1 MSPTFL
7 RLTGPTIL
15 ILAAIIAA
23 AIALMI
29 GGGAEPRFT
38 NDPGALVRWGLPFAK
53 LFVNLSGAV
62 MAGALVL
69 ALFGLAVGTKPFNIA
84 LDVASTGAAVLTVA
98 SGTVAFLTF
107 LSSFNPEVSLGS
119 EFGAQ
124 LGRFLLDTELGR
136 AWLITTVVASAVTV
150 LTFAVRGYGAVLITA
165 LLALISLVPMAT
177 QGHSGELANH
187 DAAVMSLVLHVVS
200 AAVWLGGLTLL
211 VVVRPVVPQSALED
225 LLRRYSTLALVA
237 FIIVAVSGYA
247 RALTALG
254 RWEDLATPYGLILL
268 TKIVAL
274 LAIGILGAFYRG
286 RLIAKAGSGRGMFW
300 VFVCIE
306 LAFLGIAS
314 GAAAALARTA
324 APSETAPL
332 AKTTAAEILTEA
344 PVPPNLTIER
354 WFTAWSPDLLWVFVA
369 AFGVFFYIAGVQRLR
384 REQQRWPVRRTVY
397 WTSAMGLL
405 LWTTSGPI
413 AVYGTYLISMR
424 LLSLVLLSV
433 VIPLLL
439 VSAAPLTL
447 AIAAIRP
454 REDETRGIREWVLK
468 AADSPV
474 ARVATGPVFA
484 ATLFAGSLWL
494 VHYTELLR
502 WSLYDQ
508 LGYQWL
514 LTHLLL
520 MGCLLVAAFFR
531 PNQSKSQLPRPWLLS
546 TLIALTLV
554 SALFAINIITRSDLM
569 VSEWFG
575 AMGRTWGLTPLQD
588 QAIGG
593 TIALSIG
600 GTLAAMTV
608 VVVIRWKHSNP
619 HANTLVSQISQVSRK
634 DIHA

>member
-1 MSPTFL
+1 MSPAFL

-15 ILAAIIAA
+15 LVAAIIAT

-29 GGGAEPRFT
+29 GGGADPRFT

-53 LFVNLSGAV
+53 LFVNVSGAV

-69 ALFGLAVGTKPFNIA
+69 TLFGLAAGTKPFNIA

-98 SGTVAFLTF
+98 SGAVAFLTF
-107 LSSFNPEVSLGS
+107 LSSFNPQVSLGS

-136 AWLITTVVASAVTV
+136 AWLITAVLAAAVTV

-177 QGHSGELANH
+177 QGHSGDLANH
-187 DAAVMSLVLHVVS
+187 DTAVMSLVLHVVS

-211 VVVRPVVPQSALED
+211 VVVRPVVPQTSLED
-225 LLRRYSTLALVA
+225 LLLRYSTLALVA

-247 RALTALG
+247 RALTAIG
-254 RWEDLATPYGLILL
+254 RWEDLATPYGFILL
-268 TKIVAL
+268 TKIVTL
-274 LAIGILGAFYRG
+274 LAMGVLGALYRR
-286 RLIAKAGSGRGMFW
+286 RLIAKAGAGRDMFW

-306 LAFLGIAS
+306 LAFMGIAS

-324 APSETAPL
+324 APADTAPV
-332 AKTTAAEILTEA
+332 AKTTAAEILTDA
-344 PVPPNLTIER
+344 PVPPDLTVER

-369 AFGVFFYIAGVQRLR
+369 AFGVFFYMAGVRRLR
-384 REQQRWPVRRTVY
+384 SEQPWPMLRIVS
-397 WTSAMGLL
+397 WIAAMALL

-413 AVYGTYLISMR
+413 AVYGDYLISMR
-424 LLSLVLLSV
+424 LLLLALLSL

-439 VSAAPLTL
+439 SSAAPLTL

-454 REDETRGIREWVLK
+454 RKDESRGIREWILQ
-468 AADSPV
+468 AAESPV
-474 ARVATGPVFA
+474 ARLALHPVFA
-484 ATLFAGSLWL
+484 ATLFAGSLWV
-494 VHYTELLR
+494 VHYTDLLR

-508 LGYQWL
+508 LGYEWL
-514 LTHLLL
+514 ITHLLL
-520 MGCLLVAAFFR
+520 TGCVLVAALFR
-531 PNQSKSQLPRPWLLS
+531 TEESAPQLSRQWLLS

-554 SALFAINIITRSDLM
+554 SALFAVAIITRSDLM

-575 AMGRTWGLTPLQD
+575 AMGRTWGLTPMQD
-588 QAIGG
+588 QAVGG
-593 TIALSIG
+593 IIALSIG
-600 GTLAAMTV
+600 GTLAALTAVM
-608 VVVIRWKHSNP
+608 VIRWKHSNP
-619 HANTLVSQISQVSRK
+619 RTDTDVLQVSRK

>member
-7 RLTGPTIL
+7 RVTGPTIL
-15 ILAAIIAA
+15 ILAAIIAG

-29 GGGAEPRFT
+29 GGGADPRFT
-38 NDPGALVRWGLPFAK
+38 NDPGALVRWGLPFAE

-69 ALFGLAVGTKPFNIA
+69 ALFGLPAGTKPFNIA

-136 AWLITTVVASAVTV
+136 AWLITTVLASSVTV
-150 LTFAVRGYGAVLITA
+150 LTFAVRGYGAVLITG

-274 LAIGILGAFYRG
+274 LAVGILGALYRG

-344 PVPPNLTIER
+344 PVPPELTIER
-354 WFTAWSPDLLWVFVA
+354 WFTAWSPDLLWVFAA

-397 WTSAMGLL
+397 WISAMGLL

-424 LLSLVLLSV
+424 LLALVLLSLV
-433 VIPLLL
+433 VPLLF

-447 AIAAIRP
+447 AIATIRP

-468 AADSPV
+468 ATDSTLV
-474 ARVATGPVFA
+474 RVAIHPVCA

-494 VHYTELLR
+494 VHQTDLLR

-520 MGCLLVAAFFR
+520 TGCLLVAAFFR
-531 PNQSKSQLPRPWLLS
+531 PDQSKPHLSRPWLLS

-554 SALFAINIITRSDLM
+554 SALFAINIIARSDLM

-588 QAIGG
+588 QAVGG

-608 VVVIRWKHSNP
+608 IVVIRWKRSNP
-619 HANTLVSQISQVSRK
+619 HDNTLVSQISQVSRK

>member
-7 RLTGPTIL
+7 RVTGPTIL
-15 ILAAIIAA
+15 IVAAVIAA

-29 GGGAEPRFT
+29 GGGADPRFT

-53 LFVNLSGAV
+53 LLVNLSGAV

-69 ALFGLAVGTKPFNIA
+69 ALFGLAAGTKPFNIA

-107 LSSFNPEVSLGS
+107 LSSFNPQVSLGS

-136 AWLITTVVASAVTV
+136 AWLITAVLAAAVTV
-150 LTFAVRGYGAVLITA
+150 LAFAVRGYGSVLITA
-165 LLALISLVPMAT
+165 LLALVSLVPMAT

-211 VVVRPVVPQSALED
+211 VIVRPVVPQSSLEE

-247 RALTALG
+247 RALTAIG
-254 RWEDLATPYGLILL
+254 RWEDLVAPYGLILL
-268 TKIVAL
+268 AKIVAL
-274 LAIGILGAFYRG
+274 LVMGVLGALYRR
-286 RLIAKAGSGRGMFW
+286 RLIAKAGARRGTFW

-306 LAFLGIAS
+306 LTFMGIAS

-324 APSETAPL
+324 APADTAPV
-332 AKTTAAEILTEA
+332 AQTTAAEILTDA
-344 PVPPNLTIER
+344 PVPPELTLER

-369 AFGVFFYIAGVQRLR
+369 GFGVFFYIAGVQRLR
-384 REQQRWPVRRTVY
+384 REQQAWPARRTVS
-397 WTSAMGLL
+397 WITAMGLL

-424 LLSLVLLSV
+424 LLSVVLLSLA
-433 VIPLLL
+433 IPLLL

-447 AIAAIRP
+447 AITAIRP
-454 REDETRGIREWVLK
+454 REDETRGVREWLLQAV
-468 AADSPV
+468 ASPV
-474 ARVATGPVFA
+474 VRVAGHPVFA
-484 ATLFAGSLWL
+484 AMLFAASLW
-494 VHYTELLR
+494 VIHYTDLLR

-508 LGYQWL
+508 LGYEWL
-514 LTHLLL
+514 ITHLLL
-520 MGCLLVAAFFR
+520 TGCLLVIVVFR
-531 PNQSKSQLPRPWLLS
+531 TEGSNSQLSRQWLLS
-546 TLIALTLV
+546 TLIALTLLSV
-554 SALFAINIITRSDLM
+554 LFAVAITTRSDLM

-575 AMGRTWGLTPLQD
+575 AMGRTWGLTPMQD
-588 QAIGG
+588 QAVGG
-593 TIALSIG
+593 IIALSIG
-600 GTLAAMTV
+600 GTLAALPV
-608 VVVIRWKHSNP
+608 VMVIRWKHSNP
-619 HANTLVSQISQVSRK
+619 RADTDVLQVSRK
-634 DIHA
+634 DIHP

>member
-1 MSPTFL
+1 MSPSFL

-23 AIALMI
+23 AVALMI
-29 GGGAEPRFT
+29 GGGAAPRFT

-53 LFVNLSGAV
+53 LLVNVSGAV
-62 MAGALVL
+62 MAGVLVL
-69 ALFGLAVGTKPFNIA
+69 ALFGLAAGTKPFNVA
-84 LDVASTGAAVLTVA
+84 LDVASIGAAALTVA

-107 LSSFNPEVSLGS
+107 LSSFNPQVSLSS

-136 AWLITTVVASAVTV
+136 AWLITAVLAAGVTV
-150 LTFAVRGYGAVLITA
+150 LTFAVRGYGSVFITAVLA
-165 LLALISLVPMAT
+165 LVSLVPMAT
-177 QGHSGELANH
+177 QGHSGDLANH
-187 DAAVMSLVLHVVS
+187 DIAVMSLVLHVVS

-211 VVVRPVVPQSALED
+211 VIVRPVVPQSSLEE

-237 FIIVAVSGYA
+237 IIIVAVSGYA
-247 RALTALG
+247 RALIAVG
-254 RWEDLATPYGLILL
+254 RWDDLATPYGVILL

-274 LAIGILGAFYRG
+274 LVIGVLGALYRR
-286 RLIAKAGSGRGMFW
+286 RLIAKAGAGRGMFW

-306 LAFLGIAS
+306 LAFMGIAS

-324 APSETAPL
+324 APADTGPVAQ
-332 AKTTAAEILTEA
+332 TTAAEILTDA
-344 PVPPNLTIER
+344 PVPPDLTAER
-354 WFTAWSPDLLWVFVA
+354 WFTAWNPDLLWVFIA

-384 REQQRWPVRRTVY
+384 REQQHWPVLRTMS
-397 WTSAMGLL
+397 WIAAMGLL
-405 LWTTSGPI
+405 LWTTGGPI

-424 LLSLVLLSV
+424 LLSFVLLSL

-468 AADSPV
+468 AAASPV
-474 ARVATGPVFA
+474 MRMATGPVFA

-494 VHYTELLR
+494 VHYTDLLR

-520 MGCLLVAAFFR
+520 TGCLLVAAFFR
-531 PNQSKSQLPRPWLLS
+531 PNQSKSQLSRPWLLS

-554 SALFAINIITRSDLM
+554 SALFAVNIITRSDLM

-588 QAIGG
+588 QAVGG
-593 TIALSIG
+593 AIALSIG

-619 HANTLVSQISQVSRK
+619 RANTLV
-634 DIHA
+634 